1 MNGTVNA
8 FNYDT
13 TVVFQYSTDGGN
25 TFDNQ
30 VPVSQGNGTVTGST
44 ATAVSAGLGNLTAG
58 MTYYYRISATN
69 VGGTTVTGA
78 SSFTTPSNPVV
89 LTGTASFVGS
99 QSAQLNGT
107 VTAMGAATT
116 VSFVYGTE
124 DGSGN
129 FTALGTVGAT
139 PGTVTGSAP
148 VAVSVLISSTQS
160 IPLTQGATYYY
171 EIVATSAGLT
181 TTSAPVAFNLSILSD
196 TASRQFPDA
205 PADAQGSLLVNLT
218 PAGTGTFT
226 PGWRLVGEQLW
237 RAADTV
243 LSGLVTGNY
252 QVEYEPTAGYA
263 QPPTETISVTSGA
276 QTELDRQ
283 YYPTSGGLVGGLQIV
298 LAPANLTG
306 AQWRFLGQGNGQWK
320 ASGTTV
326 NNLSAGN
333 YLIECKPVTGQ
344 TTPSPSSITVVSGQT
359 LSVTLT
365 YLVSSTPVGA
375 QPAALSFATITG
387 TATPTLPYAFVGQ
400 IRSDVGSSTGFVVKP
415 HVVATAAHV
424 VFDDG
429 SLSSGQLS
437 YVTGL
442 QWLFQRE
449 AGTYEPVP
457 MVPQGALVYTGYS
470 AQRIKEG
477 TPGISTP
484 ASQNLDVAAMYFLDN
499 AGGGGASGYL
509 ASDAFTNEYLI
520 PPTAPPNP
528 KVILVGYPV
537 DGITAAQQGEMF
549 ATPAVN
555 TTFTQDFDSTGNP
568 YQVYTT
574 TGLTSVGGNSGG
586 PLCVLS
592 NGTYYPA
599 AIYLGGATQ
608 TDVRAID
615 SSVIALF
622 DQAETNGE
630 TGTNN
635 TGGGITVVNTTLSA
649 NTLSPASLQV
659 ILAPGAA
666 SGATWNLGETSHAN
680 GETLPSLSPNN
691 YMLYVTPVSGYITP
705 DPIPITLT
713 GGQQSTV
720 TVTYAL
726 APAPSI
732 SVSGNFSFGSVTVG
746 AGATSTLTIANP
758 GTADLVVS
766 SISYPSGYSGAYA
779 GTIPAGGSQNVT
791 VTFAP
796 TAAIS
801 YGGTI
806 TVNSN
811 ASSGTSTI
819 GVFGTGVAVPVADIS
834 VSGNLAF
841 GNVNVGST
849 LTRTLTIANPGT
861 APLIVIGIIYP
872 SGYSGDYAGT
882 IAPGGSQDV
891 TVTFAPTSATADNG
905 NITVN
910 CNAAGGVSTAVAT
923 GTGLSVA
930 TGTDAFGGSPLGGGF
945 DFSPWFGTY
954 NVTYYPWIYRTDLG
968 FIYVDT
974 VGTDFYLYIVNGTN
988 GASMGWLYTNQSI
1001 WPNVYSFSR
1010 NSFLYF
1016 DGGTTFSNYSTG
1028 QFETY

>member
-1 MNGTVNA
+1 MGTDRAVFTLQANARNSPTTLTLKYDTQSSTLGQSVPIATSLTGNVTTLLGTTLTGLMPGTTYYYQIVATNNSGTTTTPTGSFSTYAPPSAVVGAASSVSPTSATINGTVNA

-13 TVVFQYSTDGGN
+13 SVVFQYGTDANFSPGL
-25 TFDNQ
+25 TTTIAAT
-30 VPVSQGNGTVTGST
+30 PGTVTGST

-457 MVPQGALVYTGYS
+457 MVPQGGAGLYRLFG
-470 AQRIKEG
+470 AADQGRHAGDFHAGLAKPRRG
-477 TPGISTP
+477 G
-484 ASQNLDVAAMYFLDN
+484 DVLF
-499 AGGGGASGYL
+499 G
-509 ASDAFTNEYLI
+509 
-520 PPTAPPNP
+520 
-528 KVILVGYPV
+528 
-537 DGITAAQQGEMF
+537 Q
-549 ATPAVN
+549 
-555 TTFTQDFDSTGNP
+555 
-568 YQVYTT
+568 
-574 TGLTSVGGNSGG
+574 
-586 PLCVLS
+586 CRWRRR
-592 NGTYYPA
+592 PA
-599 AIYLGGATQ
+599 AIWPATLL
-608 TDVRAID
+608 R
-615 SSVIALF
+615 
-622 DQAETNGE
+622 
-630 TGTNN
+630 
-635 TGGGITVVNTTLSA
+635 
-649 NTLSPASLQV
+649 
-659 ILAPGAA
+659 
-666 SGATWNLGETSHAN
+666 
-680 GETLPSLSPNN
+680 
-691 YMLYVTPVSGYITP
+691 M
-705 DPIPITLT
+705 
-713 GGQQSTV
+713 
-720 TVTYAL
+720 
-726 APAPSI
+726 
-732 SVSGNFSFGSVTVG
+732 
-746 AGATSTLTIANP
+746 
-758 GTADLVVS
+758 
-766 SISYPSGYSGAYA
+766 
-779 GTIPAGGSQNVT
+779 
-791 VTFAP
+791 
-796 TAAIS
+796 
-801 YGGTI
+801 
-806 TVNSN
+806 
-811 ASSGTSTI
+811 
-819 GVFGTGVAVPVADIS
+819 
-834 VSGNLAF
+834 
-841 GNVNVGST
+841 
-849 LTRTLTIANPGT
+849 
-861 APLIVIGIIYP
+861 
-872 SGYSGDYAGT
+872 
-882 IAPGGSQDV
+882 
-891 TVTFAPTSATADNG
+891 
-905 NITVN
+905 NI
-910 CNAAGGVSTAVAT
+910 
-923 GTGLSVA
+923 
-930 TGTDAFGGSPLGGGF
+930 
-945 DFSPWFGTY
+945 
-954 NVTYYPWIYRTDLG
+954 
-968 FIYVDT
+968 
-974 VGTDFYLYIVNGTN
+974 
-988 GASMGWLYTNQSI
+988 
-1001 WPNVYSFSR
+1001 
-1010 NSFLYF
+1010 
-1016 DGGTTFSNYSTG
+1016 
-1028 QFETY
+1028 